1 MKKVNTIKQMEKE
14 KSKFD
19 RDNTLIW
26 VCCTLLAICA
36 FQMFFTL
43 KFKQTIREQEVVIK
57 KLELTQRNTAE
68 IDSLK
73 NVIKDLEEFAADSDE
88 RCAIQMDQM
97 YSKLISDEFIKNN
110 QK

>member
-1 MKKVNTIKQMEKE
+1 MEKE

-26 VCCTLLAICA
+26 VCCALLAICA

-43 KFKQTIREQEVVIK
+43 KFKETIKEQEVVIK

-68 IDSLK
+68 TDSLK
-73 NVIKDLEEFAADSDE
+73 RVIKDLEEFAADSDE

-97 YSKLISDEFIKNN
+97 YSKLIAEQFNKNN